1 MNCLC
6 CCLRDINPRPSRA
19 SSENSLA
26 LKKLE
31 ILTMVLSVKKIRGKK
46 IFSDPHIIEMPKK
59 NLGAIEASGQ
69 TK

>member
-1 MNCLC
+1 
-6 CCLRDINPRPSRA
+6 
-19 SSENSLA
+19 
-26 LKKLE
+26 
-31 ILTMVLSVKKIRGKK
+31 MVLSVKKIRGKK